1 MNNYDDIK
9 RFKEKLN
16 MEAIDYKEIA
26 ENNPNSSASSWTIIK
41 QIVNADKPFHPLEQG
56 HSTLPSPAPISQ
68 QEFSA
73 RPAASDVAPAP
84 LPSAN
89 AAAGPAYGPS
99 VLSPL
104 FNAVEKAM
112 PPQPATGA
120 PPFRAIDGG
129 SRATGPG
136 SVFDQLTQR
145 AASAP
150 GTSGATPTPLPT
162 AGGASALQ
170 GHAALMAAPPKP
182 GQSTDGPGK
191 TLVESPFAQP
201 QAPGR
206 ASGVLPPQGNPF
218 TTPNAAPTSSPF
230 AQAQGREPAQDVAGM
245 RFKNLF
251 NRSPAALAD
260 TAVGRDIPL
269 SLLLENIALCR

>member
-26 ENNPNSSASSWTIIK
+26 ENNPNSSATSWTIIK

-112 PPQPATGA
+112 PP
-120 PPFRAIDGG
+120 
-129 SRATGPG
+129 
-136 SVFDQLTQR
+136 
-145 AASAP
+145 
-150 GTSGATPTPLPT
+150 
-162 AGGASALQ
+162 
-170 GHAALMAAPPKP
+170 KP
-182 GQSTDGPGK
+182 GQSIDGPGK
-191 TLVESPFAQP
+191 TPVESPFAQPQASDRVSGVLPPQGNPFAAPNASHIPAPFAQP

-206 ASGVLPPQGNPF
+206 ASRVLPPQGSPF
-218 TTPNAAPTSSPF
+218 TAPNAAPTPSPF
-230 AQAQGREPAQDVAGM
+230 AQAQGRETAQDVAGM

-251 NRSPAALAD
+251 NRSPAAFAD